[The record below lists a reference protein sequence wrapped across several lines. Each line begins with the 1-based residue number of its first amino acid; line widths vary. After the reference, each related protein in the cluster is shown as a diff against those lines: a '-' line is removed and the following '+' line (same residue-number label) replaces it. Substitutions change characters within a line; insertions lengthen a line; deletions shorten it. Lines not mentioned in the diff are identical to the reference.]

1 MTYSSLP
8 SLVTFNACISF
19 KKIKDVFLNQ
29 QLFDNNTDHGE
40 RPIKTLKSKNPKN
53 RSLITEGEKKRK
65 TFPTCEAKRSLKVA

>member
-29 QLFDNNTDHGE
+29 LFDNNTDHGE

-53 RSLITEGEKKRK
+53 RPLITEGKKREK
-65 TFPTCEAKRSLKVA
+65 LFQLAKLNAL